1 MTAGLHRHISFF
13 TVKKKKK
20 KKKIFIQKGVAQKL
34 VIRISV
40 AATNKKALGEGG
52 ENDCGGGMKML

>member
-1 MTAGLHRHISFF
+1 MTAGLHPHISFF

-20 KKKIFIQKGVAQKL
+20 KKIQKGVAHKL

-52 ENDCGGGMKML
+52 GNDCGGGMKML